1 MNKLLISFCV
11 LILAFSS
18 CKTDVDLIAPYEEI
32 MVVYGVLNPADSV
45 QYIRINKA
53 FLGEGNAYQFAQVP
67 DSFQYGDILD
77 VKLERFKNNNMIGTI
92 NLERFEGSALDTGLF
107 ATSPNYLYRTY
118 GNDSIYQ
125 DSEYKL
131 TVYNRETGK
140 TVTSKTIIVN
150 KVSAIAMPLSFQ
162 TSVELADPANPF
174 QTKFTRGNNAS
185 YYDLNMRFS
194 YYETEIANPSNTVI
208 KTVQFKIGG
217 VEYQNST
224 SLEISVPYSTI
235 YSAIRRNIQPD
246 PTVERI
252 ARSVD
257 FFWVGGAEELYT
269 YYQVN
274 RPPTGINQNIPQY
287 TNIEGGIGIFS
298 SIFRDGMYNKLL
310 SNRSADSL
318 INGQITRDLGF
329 K

>member
-18 CKTDVDLIAPYEEI
+18 CKTDVDLIAPFEEI

-77 VKLERFKNNNMIGTI
+77 VKLERYKNNNMIGTI
-92 NLERFEGSALDTGLF
+92 NLERFEGSAMDTGIF
-107 ATSPNYLYRTY
+107 ASSPNYLYRTY
-118 GNDSIYQ
+118 GSDSIYQ
-125 DSEYKL
+125 DSQYKL
-131 TVYNRETGK
+131 VVYNRETGK
-140 TVTSKTIIVN
+140 TTTAQTIIVN
-150 KVSAIAMPLSFQ
+150 KVSAIAAPANFQ
-162 TSVELADPANPF
+162 TSVELADAANPF

-194 YYETEIANPSNTVI
+194 YYEKEIANPTNVLI
-208 KTVQFKIGG
+208 KSVEFKIGG
-217 VEYQNST
+217 VEYKNST
-224 SLEISVPYSTI
+224 SMEIAVPYTTI
-235 YSAIRRNIQPD
+235 YSAIRRYIQPD
-246 PTVERI
+246 PAVERI

-287 TNIEGGIGIFS
+287 TNVEGGIGIFS

-310 SNRSADSL
+310 SNRSNDSL

>member
-11 LILAFSS
+11 LILALSA

-45 QYIRINKA
+45 QYIRVNKA
-53 FLGEGNAYQFAQVP
+53 FLGKGNAYEFAQAA

-77 VKLERFKNNNMIGTI
+77 VKLERYKNNNLIGTI
-92 NLERFEGSALDTGLF
+92 NLERFEADARDTGIF
-107 ATSPNYLYRTY
+107 ASAPNFMYRTY
-118 GNDSIYQ
+118 GADSIYQ
-125 DSEYKL
+125 DSDYKL
-131 TVYNRETGK
+131 VIYNRETGK
-140 TVTSKTIIVN
+140 TATSSTVVVN
-150 KVSAIAMPLSFQ
+150 KVSSIATPTAFQ
-162 TSVELADPANPF
+162 TSVELADPTYPF

-194 YYETEIANPSNTVI
+194 YYEKEVANPANVQI

-217 VEYQNST
+217 AEYQNST
-224 SLEISVPYSTI
+224 SMEIAVPYTSI
-235 YSAIRRNIQPD
+235 YSAIRRNIQPNSA
-246 PTVERI
+246 VERI

-274 RPPTGINQNIPQY
+274 KPPTGINQNIPQY
-287 TNIEGGIGIFS
+287 TNIDGGIGIFS
-298 SIFRDGMYNKLL
+298 CIFRDAMYNKLL
-310 SNRSADSL
+310 SNRSNDSL
-318 INGQITRDLGF
+318 VNGQITRDLGF

>member
-45 QYIRINKA
+45 QYVRINKA

-77 VKLERFKNNNMIGTI
+77 VKLERYKNNNMIGTI
-92 NLERFEGSALDTGLF
+92 NLERFEGSALDTGIF

-118 GNDSIYQ
+118 GSDSIYQ
-125 DSEYKL
+125 DSQYKL
-131 TVYNRETGK
+131 VVYNRETGK
-140 TVTSKTIIVN
+140 TTTAQTIIVN
-150 KVSAIAMPLSFQ
+150 KVSAIATPTNFQ
-162 TSVELADPANPF
+162 TSVELADAANPF
-174 QTKFTRGNNAS
+174 QSKFTRGNNAS

-194 YYETEIANPSNTVI
+194 YYEKEIANPSNIQI
-208 KTVQFKIGG
+208 KSVEFKIGG
-217 VEYQNST
+217 VEYKNST
-224 SLEISVPYSTI
+224 SLEIAVPYTTI
-235 YSAIRRNIQPD
+235 YSAIRRYIQPD
-246 PTVERI
+246 PAVERI

-287 TNIEGGIGIFS
+287 TNVEGGIGIFS

-310 SNRSADSL
+310 SNRSNDSL